1 MDFRLKV
8 FIAVARHLS
17 FTQASKELHISQP
30 AITKHIQEL
39 ENTYNTQLFSRQKG
53 KIALTRQGNLF
64 LEHATRIV
72 KDYATLERQMQIHAG
87 ELDGKVEIQASNANI
102 HNLMEPYLQEFHS
115 KYPQIEITL
124 TTKEQQPEN

>member
-8 FIAVARHLS
+8 FIAVAKHLS

-39 ENTYNTQLFSRQKG
+39 ENSYNTQLFSRQKG
-53 KIALTRQGNLF
+53 KISLTRQGLLF

-72 KDYATLERQMQIHAG
+72 ESYSTLEHQMQLHAG
-87 ELDGKVEIQASNANI
+87 ELEGSMEIQASNANI
-102 HNLMEPYLQEFHS
+102 HNLMEPYLQDFRNR
-115 KYPQIEITL
+115 YPQIEITL
-124 TTKEQQPEN
+124 TTKEKCPF

>member
-8 FIAVARHLS
+8 FIAVAKHLS
-17 FTQASKELHISQP
+17 FTQASKELLISQP

-53 KIALTRQGNLF
+53 KISLTRQGAIL
-64 LEHATRIV
+64 LEHAKNIV
-72 KDYATLERQMQIHAG
+72 ESYAIMQQQMELHCGDLEG
-87 ELDGKVEIQASNANI
+87 NVEITASNANI
-102 HNLMEPYLQEFHS
+102 HNLMEPYLKEFRE

-124 TTKEQQPEN
+124 KCPF

>member
-8 FIAVARHLS
+8 FIAVADNLS

-39 ENTYNTQLFSRQKG
+39 ENSYNTQLFSRQKG
-53 KIALTRQGNLF
+53 KISLTRQGEIL
-64 LEHATRIV
+64 LQHARKIV
-72 KDYATLERQMQIHAG
+72 ESYAIMQKQMEIHCG
-87 ELDGKVEIQASNANI
+87 ELEGSIEITSSNANL
-102 HNLMEPYLQEFHS
+102 HNLMEPYLKEFQE

-124 TTKEQQPEN
+124 STKEK

>member
-8 FIAVARHLS
+8 FIAVADNLS

-39 ENTYNTQLFSRQKG
+39 ESTYNTQLFSRQKG
-53 KIALTRQGNLF
+53 KITLTRQGELF
-64 LEHATRIV
+64 LEHATKIIEG
-72 KDYATLERQMQIHAG
+72 YATLEHQMQLHAG
-87 ELDGKVEIQASNANI
+87 ELEGTVEIQASNANI
-102 HNLMEPYLQEFHS
+102 HNLMEPYLNEFRN

-124 TTKEQQPEN
+124 SIKE

>member
-8 FIAVARHLS
+8 FIAVAKHLS

-39 ENTYNTQLFSRQKG
+39 ESTYNTQLFSRQKG
-53 KIALTRQGNLF
+53 KISLTRQGQLF

-72 KDYATLERQMQIHAG
+72 VEYATLEHQMQLHAG
-87 ELDGKVEIQASNANI
+87 ELEGTVEISASNANI
-102 HNLMEPYLQEFHS
+102 HNLMEPYLHEFRN

-124 TTKEQQPEN
+124 TKKEQCPF